1 MGFIIFISKFSIAGL
16 SGVIINF
23 ITTYI
28 LKEKLKINQYISNS
42 CGITTALTINFILNK
57 YWTFQTPQ
65 ENIVTEIYQYIIIMI
80 LSVVMNHLTVY
91 TFTSKLKV
99 NFYVSKVLAVLLVFF
114 WNITMHTIYTFN
126 TEGIDAIEIL
136 KRGF

>member
-1 MGFIIFISKFSIAGL
+1 M
-16 SGVIINF
+16 
-23 ITTYI
+23 
-28 LKEKLKINQYISNS
+28 
-42 CGITTALTINFILNK
+42 LNK

-65 ENIVTEIYQYIIIMI
+65 ENIITEIYQYIIIMI

-126 TEGIDAIEIL
+126 TENIDAIEIL